1 VYTSKSNKGIV
12 KMKTVGY
19 FLSSVR
25 QLTGLLV
32 ALGVEFVLGIVL
44 TTVLHYDPGKHDSLQ
59 MLVLFLHIFV
69 GVGILAGGI
78 VRLVAAVKQQSLRIA
93 AATGLLNTCGAFGSG
108 DVATKAGS
116 GLAVFVMAACFFVA
130 FVAYGYSLLAVRQ
143 TLPKQ
148 A

>member
-1 VYTSKSNKGIV
+1 
-12 KMKTVGY
+12 MKTISY
-19 FLSSVR
+19 LLSSVR

-32 ALGVEFVLGIVL
+32 SLGIEFALGIVL
-44 TTVLHYDPGKHDSLQ
+44 TTILHYDPSKHSALQ

-78 VRLVAAVKQQSLRIA
+78 VRLVTAVKQQSLRIA
-93 AATGLLNTCGAFGSG
+93 AATGILSTCGAFGSG
-108 DVATKAGS
+108 DVAAKAGN

>member
-1 VYTSKSNKGIV
+1 
-12 KMKTVGY
+12 MKTVGY

-44 TTVLHYDPGKHDSLQ
+44 TTVLRYDPGKHSTLQ

-69 GVGILAGGI
+69 GVGVLAGGI
-78 VRLVAAVKQQSLRIA
+78 ARLVTAFKQQALRIA
-93 AATGLLNTCGAFGSG
+93 AATGLLGTCGAFGSG
-108 DVATKAGS
+108 DVAAKAGS
-116 GLAVFVMAACFFVA
+116 SLAVFVMTACFFVA
-130 FVAYGYSLLAVRQ
+130 FAAYGYSLLAVRQ
-143 TLPKQ
+143 TLPKR